1 MTLERFAD
9 DLDLTQFR
17 IDQLTELAVA
27 AVRDQASRVT
37 GRHNCL
43 DCGEMIPEK
52 RLIYVPNA
60 SRCAPCQDLQE
71 RLGRGFV
78 PGALVDRPHAR
89 RPL

>member
-1 MTLERFAD
+1 LERFAD

-27 AVRDQASRVT
+27 AMRNQASLVS
-37 GRHNCL
+37 GRDSCL
-43 DCGEMIPEK
+43 DCGDMIPEK

-60 SRCAPCQDLQE
+60 SRCAPCQDRHE

-78 PGALVDRPHAR
+78 PGALVDGAQAR
-89 RPL
+89 RSL